1 MFVLLLLF
9 FLFFYSFFILYYF
22 YFKFSVSFIYQRK
35 KNNVRQVIS
44 WGGVQRHGKE
54 ATRNSLL
61 FISGSK
67 AYA

>member
-9 FLFFYSFFILYYF
+9 FCFSIHFSFFILFQIFRVF
-22 YFKFSVSFIYQRK
+22 YLPKE
-35 KNNVRQVIS
+35 KNNVTLVIS